1 MREIIGIVSGKGGV
15 GKTTTTVNL
24 GMAMHKLGENV
35 VIVDGDLKNPNFG
48 IHLGIFNYDTTLN
61 EAIERDMPLLEA
73 LHIHET
79 GLRFIPA
86 HISLHYLDTDPG
98 RLKNMFEMFDSKVL
112 IDAPP
117 GLGEGSMAVMEAC
130 DKILAVTGPQ
140 LPDLTDCMKTIEV
153 ARDMGKGIAGI
164 VLNSLRY
171 EDYEIPSKEIEAI
184 TNLKII
190 QKIPWDENVLKSVA
204 RKKPLV
210 DLMNISPAA
219 ICYYELA
226 SKLTGKEYK
235 KPLFLDL
242 RRFFARRL

>member
-35 VIVDGDLKNPNFG
+35 VIVDGDIKNPNFG
-48 IHLGIFNYDTTLN
+48 MHLGVFNYDVTLN
-61 EAIERDMPLLEA
+61 EAIEKDMPLLEA

-86 HISLHYLDTDPG
+86 HLSLYYLNTDS
-98 RLKNMFEMFDSKVL
+98 RKLKNMFGEFDSTVL

-117 GLGEGSMAVMEAC
+117 GLNKEALDVIEAC
-130 DKILAVTGPQ
+130 DKILAVTSPY

-153 ARDMGKGIAGI
+153 ARDMSKKVEGI

-171 EDYEIPSKEIEAI
+171 EDYEIKSEEIEAI
-184 TNLKII
+184 TGVPVL
-190 QKIPWDENVLKSVA
+190 QKIPWDENILRSLA
-204 RKKPLV
+204 RKRPLV
-210 DLMNISPAA
+210 DLQGISPAA
-219 ICYYELA
+219 ISFYQLA
-226 SKLTGKEYK
+226 SKLTGKPYK